1 MSRTITQS
9 NRNPIVAVTTTK
21 NQFKPKQSQFRRVS
35 KRKKK
40 LKNPNLSFRLE
51 AFSASDQTSGPASIA
66 DISPTKTN
74 EGLITLMNQDDD
86 DRGNNGEDDGSYNG
100 FGGTRRP
107 ADREDVSNFYR

>member
-9 NRNPIVAVTTTK
+9 NRNPIVAVTTK

-51 AFSASDQTSGPASIA
+51 AFSASDQTSGPTSMAEV
-66 DISPTKTN
+66 SPTKTN
-74 EGLITLMNQDDD
+74 EGLITLMNQDEDDRDD
-86 DRGNNGEDDGSYNG
+86 DDDEFYNG
-100 FGGTRRP
+100 FGGISRP
-107 ADREDVSNFYR
+107 AEQEDVSNFYRH

>member
-1 MSRTITQS
+1 M
-9 NRNPIVAVTTTK
+9 
-21 NQFKPKQSQFRRVS
+21 S

-66 DISPTKTN
+66 EISPTKTN

-86 DRGNNGEDDGSYNG
+86 ERDNNGEDDEFYNG
-100 FGGTRRP
+100 FGGISKP
-107 ADREDVSNFYR
+107 ADREDVSNFYRQ